1 MTDTK
6 KDQQCKAIHFLS
18 YFLSHHVAVLCDMD
32 RMMHDPICYYFSA
45 FKGDSRHNV
54 TKMGEKQSDFV
65 LFKNSF
71 LGMLISF
78 LIPPPMRINWGCFV
92 AVVVLF
98 LPKDGRKLQ
107 NGGRILCPSM

>member
-18 YFLSHHVAVLCDMD
+18 YFLSHHVSVLCDMD

-45 FKGDSRHNV
+45 FKGDSRHTV

-78 LIPPPMRINWGCFV
+78 LTAPPPPPPTLPVRINWGCFV

-98 LPKDGRKLQ
+98 LPKDGRKL
-107 NGGRILCPSM
+107 